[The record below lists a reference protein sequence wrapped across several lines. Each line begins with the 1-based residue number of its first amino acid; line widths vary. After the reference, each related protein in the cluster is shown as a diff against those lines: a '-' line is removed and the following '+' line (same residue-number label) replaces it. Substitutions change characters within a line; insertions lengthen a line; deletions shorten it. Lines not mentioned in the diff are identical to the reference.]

1 MTKSASRARAL
12 FRSCLFLAAFLVVA
26 YSAVEILDR
35 DMAAV
40 PTSPHV
46 KCRKDK
52 KTADV
57 LGGFLITSFLSW
69 LPV

>member
-1 MTKSASRARAL
+1 MTKSASRARL

-40 PTSPHV
+40 PTSPQTESAA
-46 KCRKDK
+46 R
-52 KTADV
+52 
-57 LGGFLITSFLSW
+57 
-69 LPV
+69 

>member
-40 PTSPHV
+40 PTSPQ
-46 KCRKDK
+46 
-52 KTADV
+52 TESADV

-69 LPV
+69 LPVWLF

>member
-1 MTKSASRARAL
+1 MTKSASRARVL

-40 PTSPHV
+40 PTSPQTESAA
-46 KCRKDK
+46 R
-52 KTADV
+52 
-57 LGGFLITSFLSW
+57 
-69 LPV
+69 

>member
-40 PTSPHV
+40 PTSAQTEPAA
-46 KCRKDK
+46 R
-52 KTADV
+52 
-57 LGGFLITSFLSW
+57 
-69 LPV
+69 